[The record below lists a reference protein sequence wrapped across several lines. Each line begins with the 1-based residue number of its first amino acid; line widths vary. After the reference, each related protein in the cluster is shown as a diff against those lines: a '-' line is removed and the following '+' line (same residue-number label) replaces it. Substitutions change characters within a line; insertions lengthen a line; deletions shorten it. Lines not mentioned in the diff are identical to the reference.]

1 MFSTGQWIF
10 VVFFIVA
17 FITLLLIAYRKDARL
32 HKKQYK
38 GSKWVLLG
46 FLGFVAILF
55 LLKVVLNR

>member
-10 VVFFIVA
+10 VVFFIIA

-46 FLGFVAILF
+46 FLGFVALLF
-55 LLKVVLNR
+55 VLKVVLNR

>member
-17 FITLLLIAYRKDARL
+17 FITLLLMAYRKDARL